1 MESPISP
8 LIMAEAAASR
18 ARVRARIKD
27 VAARIARADS
37 SAAKDDHSEAAMEIE
52 PAADDQAFAVFSM
65 KPRRS

>member
-27 VAARIARADS
+27 VAARIARVDS
-37 SAAKDDHSEAAMEIE
+37 NVAKDDHSEAAMEIE
-52 PAADDQAFAVFSM
+52 RTADDQAFAVFSM